1 MKRISSELGMNIF
14 VLKPD
19 FVMRQL
25 ETVVRGILETHGF
38 AVISQRTKTLNDEE
52 VCFLYEWEFN
62 RDFPF
67 GAADIFA
74 QPHISYM
81 TSGPSIA
88 LLVLHHHAKGMELFQ
103 LSRELRGD
111 HFLPRECKPGSIRY
125 DLRDKH
131 FDTQIYNRK
140 DGFFL
145 EPVPKNGIH
154 CALNDEEL
162 RKCTILYYSQN
173 EHIST
178 QAQ

>member
-1 MKRISSELGMNIF
+1 MKSISAELGLNIF

-25 ETVVRGILETHGF
+25 EEIIKGILETHGF
-38 AVISQRTKTLNDEE
+38 SIISQRTKTLSDKE

-62 RDFPF
+62 RDFPL
-67 GAADIFA
+67 GASDVFA
-74 QPHISYM
+74 QPHIDYM

-88 LLVLHHHAKGMELFQ
+88 LLVSHHHVKGKELFQ

-111 HFLPRECKPGSIRY
+111 HFLPRECKPGSMRY
-125 DLRDKH
+125 DLRDQVY
-131 FDTQIYNRK
+131 DTQTYLRR

-154 CALNDEEL
+154 CALNDEEMRRCEL
-162 RKCTILYYSQN
+162 LFFS
-173 EHIST
+173 EHD
-178 QAQ
+178 